1 MIIAIDGFSST
12 GKSTVAKRLAQALQF
27 IYVDTGAMYRMV
39 ALVAIREGWVQDGY
53 LDEAAL
59 VNHLPN
65 ISLDFQRGPQGENL
79 AVLNGEVVEADIRTM
94 EVNRIVSRVSSIPAV
109 RRQLVAQQQRM
120 GQGQSLVMD
129 GRDIGTVV
137 FPHAE
142 LKIFMTADSDI
153 RAARRLAELRTK
165 GDASVTLEEVRS
177 NLLQR
182 DAQDQ
187 GRLDSPLLQAEDAR
201 ILDNS
206 HITPDEVFNRAL
218 AWANEVLAP

>member
-1 MIIAIDGFSST
+1 
-12 GKSTVAKRLAQALQF
+12 
-27 IYVDTGAMYRMV
+27 MYRMV
-39 ALVAIREGWVQDGY
+39 ALVAIRQGWVQDGY

-59 VNHLPN
+59 VNHLPT
-65 ISLDFQRGPQGENL
+65 ISLDFQRGPEGENL

-142 LKIFMTADSDI
+142 LKIFMTADADI
-153 RAARRLAELRTK
+153 RAARRLEELRAK
-165 GDASVTLEEVRS
+165 GDETVTLAEVKS

-206 HITPDEVFNRAL
+206 HISPDEVFQVAYD
-218 AWANEVLAP
+218 WAKEVQ

>member
-12 GKSTVAKRLAQALQF
+12 GKSTVAKRLAQALHF

-39 ALVAIREGWVQDGY
+39 ALVAIRQGWVKDGY

-59 VNHLPN
+59 VSELPN

-94 EVNRIVSRVSSIPAV
+94 DVNRIVSRVSSIPAV

-153 RAARRLAELRTK
+153 RAARRLDELRSK
-165 GDASVTLEEVRS
+165 GDETVTLAEVKS

-206 HITPDEVFNRAL
+206 HISPDEVFQVAYD
-218 AWANEVLAP
+218 WAKEVQ

>member
-12 GKSTVAKRLAQALQF
+12 GKSTVAKRLAQALEF

-39 ALVAIREGWVQDGY
+39 ALVAIRQGWVQDGY

-65 ISLDFQRGPQGENL
+65 ISLDFQRGLQGENL

-153 RAARRLAELRTK
+153 RTARRLEELRSK
-165 GDASVTLEEVRS
+165 GDKTVTLAEVKS

-187 GRLDSPLLQAEDAR
+187 GRLDSPLLQADDAR

-206 HITPDEVFNRAL
+206 DISPDEVFQA
-218 AWANEVLAP
+218 AFEWAQEARP

>member
-12 GKSTVAKRLAQALQF
+12 GKSTVAKRLAQALHF

-39 ALVAIREGWVQDGY
+39 ALVAIRQGWVQDGY

-59 VNHLPN
+59 VNALPS

-94 EVNRIVSRVSSIPAV
+94 DVNRIVSRVSSIPAV

-153 RAARRLAELRTK
+153 RAARRLEELRSK
-165 GDASVTLEEVRS
+165 GDETVTLAEVKS

-206 HITPDEVFNRAL
+206 HISPDEVFQVAYD
-218 AWANEVLAP
+218 WAKEVQ

>member
-39 ALVAIREGWVQDGY
+39 ALVAIRQGWVQDGY

-153 RAARRLAELRTK
+153 RASRRLEELRSK
-165 GDASVTLEEVRS
+165 GDETVTLAEVKS

-206 HITPDEVFNRAL
+206 HISPDEVFQVAYD
-218 AWANEVLAP
+218 WAKEVQ

>member
-12 GKSTVAKRLAQALQF
+12 GKSTVAKRLAQALHF

-39 ALVAIREGWVQDGY
+39 ALVAIRQGWVKDGY

-59 VNHLPN
+59 VNHLPT

-94 EVNRIVSRVSSIPAV
+94 DVNRIVSRVSSIPAV

-142 LKIFMTADSDI
+142 L
-153 RAARRLAELRTK
+153 
-165 GDASVTLEEVRS
+165 
-177 NLLQR
+177 
-182 DAQDQ
+182 
-187 GRLDSPLLQAEDAR
+187 
-201 ILDNS
+201 
-206 HITPDEVFNRAL
+206 
-218 AWANEVLAP
+218 

>member
-12 GKSTVAKRLAQALQF
+12 GKSTVAKRLAQALAF

-39 ALVAIREGWVQDGY
+39 ALAAIRQGWVQDGY

-59 VNHLPN
+59 VNHLPT
-65 ISLDFQRGPQGENL
+65 ISLDFQRGSKGENL

-142 LKIFMTADSDI
+142 LKIFMTADADI
-153 RAARRLAELRTK
+153 RAARRLEELRAK
-165 GDASVTLEEVRS
+165 GDQTVTLAEVKS

-187 GRLDSPLLQAEDAR
+187 GRLDSPLLQAVDAR

-206 HITPDEVFNRAL
+206 DISPDEVFQTAF
-218 AWANEVLAP
+218 AWAQAARS

>member
-12 GKSTVAKRLAQALQF
+12 GKSTVAKRLAQALNF

-39 ALVAIREGWVQDGY
+39 ALVAIRKGWVQDGY

-59 VNHLPN
+59 VNHLPA
-65 ISLDFQRGPQGENL
+65 ISLDFKRGSQGRNL
-79 AVLNGEVVEADIRTM
+79 AVLNGEVVEAEIRTM

-153 RAARRLAELRTK
+153 RAARRLEELRFK
-165 GDASVTLEEVRS
+165 GDATVTLAEVKT

-206 HITPDEVFNRAL
+206 HISPDEVFQIAYDWAL
-218 AWANEVLAP
+218 ELQ

>member
-12 GKSTVAKRLAQALQF
+12 GKSTVAKRLAQALHF

-39 ALVAIREGWVQDGY
+39 ALVAIRQGWVKDGY

-59 VNHLPN
+59 VSELPN

-94 EVNRIVSRVSSIPAV
+94 DVNRIVSRVSSIPAV

-153 RAARRLAELRTK
+153 RAARRLEELRSK
-165 GDASVTLEEVRS
+165 GDETVTLAEVKS

-206 HITPDEVFNRAL
+206 HISPDEVFQVAYD
-218 AWANEVLAP
+218 WAKEVQ

>member
-12 GKSTVAKRLAQALQF
+12 GKSTVAKRLAQALHF

-39 ALVAIREGWVQDGY
+39 ALVAIRQGWVQDGY

-59 VNHLPN
+59 VNALPS

-94 EVNRIVSRVSSIPAV
+94 DVNRIVSRVSSIPAV

-153 RAARRLAELRTK
+153 RAARRLEELRSK
-165 GDASVTLEEVRS
+165 GDETVTLAEVKS

-206 HITPDEVFNRAL
+206 HISPDEVFQVAYN
-218 AWANEVLAP
+218 WAKEVQ

>member
-39 ALVAIREGWVQDGY
+39 ALVAIRQGWVKDGY

-59 VNHLPN
+59 VNFLPS
-65 ISLDFQRGPQGENL
+65 ISLDFQRGPLGENL

-94 EVNRIVSRVSSIPAV
+94 DVNRIVSRVSSIPAV
-109 RRQLVAQQQRM
+109 RRQLVAQQQRR
-120 GQGQSLVMD
+120 GQGQSLVMA

-142 LKIFMTADSDI
+142 LKIF
-153 RAARRLAELRTK
+153 
-165 GDASVTLEEVRS
+165 
-177 NLLQR
+177 
-182 DAQDQ
+182 
-187 GRLDSPLLQAEDAR
+187 
-201 ILDNS
+201 
-206 HITPDEVFNRAL
+206 
-218 AWANEVLAP
+218 

>member
-12 GKSTVAKRLAQALQF
+12 GKSTVAKRLAQALNF

-59 VNHLPN
+59 VNHLPS
-65 ISLDFQRGPQGENL
+65 ISLDFERGSQGENL
-79 AVLNGEVVEADIRTM
+79 AVLNGEVVEAEIRTM

-153 RAARRLAELRTK
+153 RAARRLEELRSK
-165 GDASVTLEEVRS
+165 GDTTVTLVEVKT

-187 GRLDSPLLQAEDAR
+187 GRLDSPLLQADDAR

-206 HITPDEVFNRAL
+206 HISPDEVFQVAYD
-218 AWANEVLAP
+218 WAIELQ

>member
-12 GKSTVAKRLAQALQF
+12 GKSTVAKRLAQALHF

-39 ALVAIREGWVQDGY
+39 ALVAIRQGWVKDGY

-59 VNHLPN
+59 VNHLPT

-94 EVNRIVSRVSSIPAV
+94 DVNRIVSRVSSIPAV

-120 GQGQSLVMD
+120 GQGPSLVMD

-153 RAARRLAELRTK
+153 RAARRLEELRSK
-165 GDASVTLEEVRS
+165 GDETVTLAEVKS

-206 HITPDEVFNRAL
+206 HISPDEVFQVAYD
-218 AWANEVLAP
+218 WAKEVQ